1 MSIPKIMKAA
11 ILAELNQPLIID
23 EVELPDCLDYGQVL
37 VKIAFTGICGSQ
49 IGEIQG
55 RKGPDNYLPHLLG
68 HEASGTV
75 AATGPGVRFVA
86 PEDRVVLHWR
96 KGNGIEAAPPIYRW
110 RGKRL
115 NAGFV
120 TTFNEYAVVSENRV
134 TKVDHDLPMDVLP
147 LLGCAVTTGLGVV
160 TRDARLTIGES
171 VVVLG
176 AGGVGLNIV
185 QGAAMVCADP
195 IIAVDLYD
203 SRLALASSLG
213 ATHRVNAKDTQ
224 NLSETLRSILGDKGA
239 DVVIDNTGN
248 TDMINTAYN
257 LAGPEGRIVLV
268 GVPKKGDNVSF
279 YSLDLHFGKCIT
291 GSHGGDAQPAEDIPR
306 YLRLYKS
313 GKLDLDDLDT
323 ERYTLDEINTA
334 IERMKNGQ
342 AVGRCLITLS

>member
-1 MSIPKIMKAA
+1 
-11 ILAELNQPLIID
+11 
-23 EVELPDCLDYGQVL
+23 
-37 VKIAFTGICGSQ
+37 
-49 IGEIQG
+49 
-55 RKGPDNYLPHLLG
+55 
-68 HEASGTV
+68 
-75 AATGPGVRFVA
+75 
-86 PEDRVVLHWR
+86 
-96 KGNGIEAAPPIYRW
+96 
-110 RGKRL
+110 
-115 NAGFV
+115 
-120 TTFNEYAVVSENRV
+120 
-134 TKVDHDLPMDVLP
+134 
-147 LLGCAVTTGLGVV
+147 
-160 TRDARLTIGES
+160 
-171 VVVLG
+171 
-176 AGGVGLNIV
+176 
-185 QGAAMVCADP
+185 MVCADP

-313 GKLDLDDLDT
+313 GKLALDELVT

>member
-313 GKLDLDDLDT
+313 GKLALDELVT

>member
-134 TKVDHDLPMDVLP
+134 TKVDHDLPMVDHWRECCCF
-147 LLGCAVTTGLGVV
+147 GRRGRGAQYCSGGGNGL
-160 TRDARLTIGES
+160 
-171 VVVLG
+171 
-176 AGGVGLNIV
+176 
-185 QGAAMVCADP
+185 C
-195 IIAVDLYD
+195 
-203 SRLALASSLG
+203 
-213 ATHRVNAKDTQ
+213 
-224 NLSETLRSILGDKGA
+224 RSD
-239 DVVIDNTGN
+239 
-248 TDMINTAYN
+248 Y
-257 LAGPEGRIVLV
+257 R
-268 GVPKKGDNVSF
+268 
-279 YSLDLHFGKCIT
+279 C
-291 GSHGGDAQPAEDIPR
+291 GSI
-306 YLRLYKS
+306 
-313 GKLDLDDLDT
+313 
-323 ERYTLDEINTA
+323 
-334 IERMKNGQ
+334 
-342 AVGRCLITLS
+342 